1 MKITIYR
8 MSFEDFYKK
17 YKERLMKLERP
28 LKALNGKDFDVI
40 QEAYHE
46 YFIHPIYGDEYA
58 EYVVQSLEQ
67 YIEELSFLM
76 QETYEEER

>member
-1 MKITIYR
+1 MKITIHR

-28 LKALNGKDFDVI
+28 FKTLNGEDFDVI

-46 YFIHPIYGDEYA
+46 YFINPIYGDKYA

-67 YIEELSFLM
+67 SIEELRFLLLS
-76 QETYEEER
+76 